1 MGSLTRLVGYLG
13 WLVGCYYALLVG
25 LRLSKSSWAK
35 YFPGLRSSTEKSELE
50 LEQAREVKNR
60 LLEQIQHDRHR
71 GRPPGYARLFGT
83 FLSIIIV
90 SWTLMGVLAV
100 QNHEKIKSQAA
111 EIHDLQELLT
121 KYDIGT
127 VREHHVS
134 VIAYLGKNEGYD
146 EWSMQSDELG
156 RFVYR
161 ACNDFNNAAII
172 RPGFTARQAAWEE
185 RGECKSI
192 RRDGLGFF
200 YRDEN
205 LTYMRVP

>member
-1 MGSLTRLVGYLG
+1 
-13 WLVGCYYALLVG
+13 
-25 LRLSKSSWAK
+25 
-35 YFPGLRSSTEKSELE
+35 
-50 LEQAREVKNR
+50 
-60 LLEQIQHDRHR
+60 
-71 GRPPGYARLFGT
+71 
-83 FLSIIIV
+83 
-90 SWTLMGVLAV
+90 MGVLAV
-100 QNHEKIKSQAA
+100 QNHEKIKAQAA

-121 KYDIGT
+121 KYDLGT

-146 EWSMQSDELG
+146 EWSMHSDELG